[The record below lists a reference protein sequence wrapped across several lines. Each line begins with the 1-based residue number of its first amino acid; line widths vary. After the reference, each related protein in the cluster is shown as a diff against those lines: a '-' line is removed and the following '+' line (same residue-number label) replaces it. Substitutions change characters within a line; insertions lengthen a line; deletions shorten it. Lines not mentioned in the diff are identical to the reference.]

1 MSERTDKTD
10 TMAVRGGAGKVRE
23 FTVEW
28 WPVGKPKPYYRN
40 PRNNDEAVPV
50 VAESIR
56 RHGWQAPIVVDEDG
70 VIIAGHTRLKAAIA
84 LGEAEVPV
92 KVARGLTPAQ
102 VKSLRLVDN
111 RSSEI
116 ATWDEEA
123 LRLEIEEIYRLG
135 DDLDGL
141 RLGEDDLLEM
151 LGASETPEKAAAKT
165 DAELEE
171 VPDVPGKPASR
182 PGAIYLLGR
191 HRLLCGDATD
201 PDAMARLMAGKP
213 ADLLL
218 TDPPYNVDYGD
229 RNQALNANDKGNR
242 VDRKILNDNMASSE
256 FRHFLDRAFR
266 AAAGVLKPGGVFYVF
281 YASKEVV
288 NFTEA
293 ANAAGLAVKQQLCWR
308 KNCATLGR
316 QDYQWEHEPFLYG
329 WKDGAAHAFH
339 ADRKQTTVLDVF
351 GDHIVMDGK
360 RAIVTLG
367 GVTYSMDPKAVLV
380 REPTDMV
387 FCPKPQRSE
396 LHPTMKPPAL
406 WRYLLENSSDFGD
419 VVLDPF
425 GGSGTTIVMAEATG
439 RAARSAE
446 LDPHYCDVIRKRWAD
461 FAVGKDADWQAAT
474 PEEGGE
480 G

>member
-56 RHGWQAPIVVDEDG
+56 RHGWQAPIVVDEEG
-70 VIIAGHTRLKAAIA
+70 TIVAGHTRLKAAIA
-84 LGEAEVPV
+84 LGMDEVPV
-92 KVARGLTPAQ
+92 KVAAGLTPAQ
-102 VKSLRLVDN
+102 VKALRLVDN

-116 ATWDEEA
+116 ATWDEDA
-123 LRLEIEEIYRLG
+123 LRLEIDEIFRLG

-141 RLGEDDLLEM
+141 ALGEDDLLEM
-151 LGASETPEKAAAKT
+151 LGTSETAEKASAKT
-165 DAELEE
+165 DAELDE
-171 VPDVPGKPASR
+171 VPDVKGSPASR
-182 PGAIYLLGR
+182 PGAVYVLGR
-191 HRLLCGDATD
+191 HRLLCGDSTD
-201 PDAMARLMAGKP
+201 PDQMARLMAGEA

-229 RNQALNANDKGNR
+229 RNQALNAADKGNR
-242 VDRKILNDNMASSE
+242 VDRKILNDNMSGVE
-256 FRHFLDRAFR
+256 FRQFLDRAFR
-266 AAAGVLKPGGVFYVF
+266 AAAGVLKAGGAFYVF

-288 NFTEA
+288 SFTSA

-329 WKDGAAHAFH
+329 WKEGAGHAWF
-339 ADRKQTTVLDVF
+339 ADRKQTTVIDTF
-351 GDHIVMDGK
+351 GDQIVMDGK
-360 RAIVTLG
+360 RALITLG
-367 GVTYSMDPKAVLV
+367 GVTWSIDPQAVVV

-387 FCPKPQRSE
+387 FCPKPRQSE
-396 LHPTMKPPAL
+396 LHPTMKPVGL
-406 WRYLLENSSDFGD
+406 WRYLIGNSSEHGD
-419 VVLDPF
+419 TILDPF
-425 GGSGTTIVMAEATG
+425 GGSGTTIVAAEVTG
-439 RAARSAE
+439 RKARSAE
-446 LDPHYCDVIRKRWAD
+446 LDPHYCDVIRKRWAET
-461 FAVGKDADWQAAT
+461 VHGKDCDWQKAT
-474 PEEGGE
+474 PEEGGAK
-480 G
+480 